1 MKTPPSAFKVVR
13 SFRVGADKHTD
24 SRYHPVMNRSEK
36 VPAKTPAETTPKADS
51 KSPISEQKNPE
62 AKPELTPEEQ
72 MAQYE
77 ESLKE
82 TDWGHQPC

>member
-1 MKTPPSAFKVVR
+1 MDP
-13 SFRVGADKHTD
+13 
-24 SRYHPVMNRSEK
+24 NEK
-36 VPAKTPAETTPKADS
+36 VPAKTPPESTRKADS
-51 KSPISEQKNPE
+51 KPRIHEQKNPE